1 MLRLACS
8 LTLLTTLLVLVG
20 CGDGTGDPD
29 APLSFASE
37 LVALEAPAGVTGF
50 VPTLEGP
57 LRVLSASPFGAMA
70 GLAPNQAISVTFSR
84 PMVPL
89 GRTPEPAAEALTL
102 RGPDGPVAG
111 TLRWQGTQTLV
122 FQPDSLVPA
131 TPYTATLAAGLA
143 SVEEEALAN
152 PYTWTF
158 QTPRPVLLASEP
170 ARNADYADP
179 EAPIRLFFSLPVEA
193 DAVRRFIELRNAS
206 GSRLDVRV
214 EQAGDSS
221 IVVTPRTDLAKGS
234 SYNVRVSTEMP
245 AAVGTLGIAEAVEFN
260 FRTYGDFGLRS
271 VGQRYRN
278 EPYAPDRALT
288 LTFTT
293 PVRFEALRQAM
304 SFSPA
309 VELPAGIEARDAV
322 ESTEHSLR
330 LPLDPE
336 TQYTLTLDDGLRDV
350 FDQRIGNRISVF
362 RTAAL
367 TPTLRMPTGLLVIE
381 ADRDRAVPLRVT
393 NIDAVNVGFERF
405 TPADLIRKLP
415 AYDDR
420 HWYGP
425 FPEGYEAPEPVAASR
440 RVPLTIDRNRPTY
453 VPLALDSLLDG
464 ENGGLVG
471 VHLRYQQGGN
481 ERVHVALAQVT
492 TLGLTAKFS
501 PHQNLFFVTT
511 LADAQPVE
519 GAAVTVYDD
528 AGNELWQGTSNARGI
543 VQSPGWAALGL
554 EKRERWE
561 TPVQYAFVEH
571 EGQVAFTSSRFD
583 DGIEPYR
590 FDIDLDWSPEPLTY
604 AGTVFS
610 DRGLYR
616 AGETAH

>member
-8 LTLLTTLLVLVG
+8 FALLTTLLVLVG

-37 LVALEAPAGVTGF
+37 LVALETPAGVTGF

-70 GLAPNQAISVTFSR
+70 GQAPNQAISVTFSR

-89 GRTPEPAAEALTL
+89 GRTPDPAADALTL

-131 TPYTATLAAGLA
+131 TNYTATLAAGLA

-158 QTPRPVLLASEP
+158 ETPRPVLVASEP
-170 ARNADYADP
+170 SRGASFADP
-179 EAPIRLFFSLPVEA
+179 GEPIRLFFSLPVRA
-193 DAVRRFIELRNAS
+193 DRVRRFIELRRD
-206 GSRLDVRV
+206 GSTSLGVSV
-214 EQAGDSS
+214 TQAGDSS
-221 IVVTPRTDLAKGS
+221 VVVAPNSDLAKGAA
-234 SYNVRVSTEMP
+234 YRVRISPEMP
-245 AAVGTLGIAEAVEFN
+245 AAVGTLGTAEAVEFG
-260 FRTYGDFGLRS
+260 FRTYGDFALRS

-288 LTFTT
+288 LTFST

-309 VELPAGIEARDAV
+309 VEFPAGIEARDAV

-381 ADRDRAVPLRVT
+381 ANRERAVPLRVT

-405 TPADLIRKLP
+405 TPA
-415 AYDDR
+415 
-420 HWYGP
+420 
-425 FPEGYEAPEPVAASR
+425 
-440 RVPLTIDRNRPTY
+440 
-453 VPLALDSLLDG
+453 
-464 ENGGLVG
+464 
-471 VHLRYQQGGN
+471 
-481 ERVHVALAQVT
+481 
-492 TLGLTAKFS
+492 
-501 PHQNLFFVTT
+501 
-511 LADAQPVE
+511 
-519 GAAVTVYDD
+519 
-528 AGNELWQGTSNARGI
+528 
-543 VQSPGWAALGL
+543 
-554 EKRERWE
+554 
-561 TPVQYAFVEH
+561 
-571 EGQVAFTSSRFD
+571 
-583 DGIEPYR
+583 
-590 FDIDLDWSPEPLTY
+590 
-604 AGTVFS
+604 
-610 DRGLYR
+610 
-616 AGETAH
+616 